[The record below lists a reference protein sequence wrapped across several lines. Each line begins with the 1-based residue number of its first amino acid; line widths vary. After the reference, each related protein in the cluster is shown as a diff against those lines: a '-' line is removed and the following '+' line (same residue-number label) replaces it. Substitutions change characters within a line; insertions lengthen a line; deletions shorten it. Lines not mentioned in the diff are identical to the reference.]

1 MSISLKRIQAI
12 FMKDYKEF
20 SRNYAISIM
29 VIIPIFFAMFY
40 RTDGEGQVVM
50 YTFILNFSL
59 AMLTSFIQ
67 ACLIAEEKE
76 RNTLRSLMMTPAS
89 MMDILFGK
97 SALVFVI
104 SAVVIAISTFI
115 FGYNPENVLLLI
127 LGIAISIILYISLGT
142 ICGLYSKSIM
152 EASLSIFPVLI
163 IFTAGPYAVLLAEK
177 FPVLE
182 AFSYLPSSQLNEL
195 ILLMSDGAPTGDMLT
210 AVGIILIWTIVLTIV
225 SFVLYK
231 KRLMD
236 Q

>member
-1 MSISLKRIQAI
+1 M
-12 FMKDYKEF
+12 E
-20 SRNYAISIM
+20 
-29 VIIPIFFAMFY
+29 
-40 RTDGEGQVVM
+40 TH
-50 YTFILNFSL
+50 
-59 AMLTSFIQ
+59 
-67 ACLIAEEKE
+67 
-76 RNTLRSLMMTPAS
+76 
-89 MMDILFGK
+89 
-97 SALVFVI
+97 
-104 SAVVIAISTFI
+104 FI
-115 FGYNPENVLLLI
+115 FGYNPENLLLLI

>member
-1 MSISLKRIQAI
+1 MSVSLKRIQAI

-29 VIIPIFFAMFY
+29 IVFPILFAFLY
-40 RTDGEGQVVM
+40 RTDGGGQAVM
-50 YTFILNFSL
+50 YAFLLNFSL
-59 AMLTSFIQ
+59 AMLTSFVQ

-89 MMDILFGK
+89 MLDILLGK

-104 SAVVIAISTFI
+104 SAIVIAISTFI
-115 FGYNPENVLLLI
+115 FGYNPENLVLLI
-127 LGIAISIILYISLGT
+127 LGIAISIILYISVGT

-152 EASLSIFPVLI
+152 EASLSMFPVLI
-163 IFTAGPYAVLLAEK
+163 IFTAGPYAVLFAER